1 MNNFIFNFYFI
12 FLAVVVTILFLS
24 FIIFLRRKIENCS
37 RASEIRQQGVVW
49 TIPLPETTELPSYQE
64 LQPNPEKPPGYW
76 TLYNKPVIKE
86 TLWNLQYIIYVL
98 NVFLKYINLLKPFFQ
113 SRETQL
119 SLGVLRLEC
128 SGKFPQYSQPTHPM
142 HWKTCHTSSEYWK
155 P

>member
-49 TIPLPETTELPSYQE
+49 TNPLPETTELPSYQE

-86 TLWNLQYIIYVL
+86 TL
-98 NVFLKYINLLKPFFQ
+98 
-113 SRETQL
+113 
-119 SLGVLRLEC
+119 
-128 SGKFPQYSQPTHPM
+128 
-142 HWKTCHTSSEYWK
+142 
-155 P
+155 